1 MAATANTTASAKTA
15 AKKAEVENGPSA
27 FEHRGLTFEVPAP
40 LELPLALLEAEDELT
55 AVKLIVGKE
64 AWAAYQATEPTI
76 GDFAEF
82 ADLVAKAAGQGDS
95 GN

>member
-1 MAATANTTASAKTA
+1 MAATANQAASAKTT
-15 AKKAEVENGPSA
+15 AKRAEVEAGPTT

-40 LELPLALLEAEDELT
+40 LKLPLALLEAEDELT
-55 AVKLIVGKE
+55 AAKLIVGKA

-82 ADLVAKAAGQGDS
+82 ADLVATAAGQGDS